1 MTTFASCF
9 LLQPFLLKLLLF
21 PLPRISR
28 AAGLSAF
35 AFTKFD
41 AESAAS
47 RILVVVVIVV
57 IVVVVHLA
65 GGAAG
70 GGGRRASW
78 SKRR

>member
-28 AAGLSAF
+28 AVGLSAF

-57 IVVVVHLA
+57 VVHLA